1 MELTGKQRARLRS
14 MANTLPVVL
23 YIGKEGVT
31 GWGCDLTYDYVR
43 INAEYAS

>member
-23 YIGKEGVT
+23 YIGKE
-31 GWGCDLTYDYVR
+31 LSL
-43 INAEYAS
+43 IHI